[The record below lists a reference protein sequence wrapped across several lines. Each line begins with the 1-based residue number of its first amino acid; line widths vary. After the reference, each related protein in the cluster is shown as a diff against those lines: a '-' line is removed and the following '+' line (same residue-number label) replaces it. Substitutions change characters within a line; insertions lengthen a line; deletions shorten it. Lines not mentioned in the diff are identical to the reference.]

1 MKINFHIFT
10 IGDVDDPDIYAAE
23 PISKWQQTEQG
34 QWVMKHAHNL
44 TYYQQPDT
52 YQWGYRFV
60 IRGELNDP
68 RKITEYF
75 LRWPTQERS

>member
-1 MKINFHIFT
+1 M
-10 IGDVDDPDIYAAE
+10 GDVQDPDIYAAE
-23 PISKWQQTEQG
+23 PIMHWQQTKQG
-34 QWVMKHAHNL
+34 QWVMEHAHNL
-44 TYYQQPDT
+44 TYYQQPDQNT
-52 YQWGYRFV
+52 LGYRFV